1 MLLQTL
7 SMSFVS
13 ELDPVKSNYTLSEPD
28 HDGDMSAQQFTQ
40 WKEYQFL
47 SGNCPL

>member
-13 ELDPVKSNYTLSEPD
+13 ELDPVKSNYTLSASE
-28 HDGDMSAQQFTQ
+28 H
-40 WKEYQFL
+40 E
-47 SGNCPL
+47 